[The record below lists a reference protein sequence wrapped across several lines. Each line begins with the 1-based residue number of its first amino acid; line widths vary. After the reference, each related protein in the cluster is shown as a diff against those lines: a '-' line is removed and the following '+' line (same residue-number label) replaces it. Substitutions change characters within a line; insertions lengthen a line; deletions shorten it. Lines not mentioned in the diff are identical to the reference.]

1 MKLFNTAYY
10 IAKNERPFSDFNQL
24 CTLQVKNGVTL
35 AETYLND
42 KCCREFIETISEV
55 MEHVT
60 RYDEQCSSTLFF
72 INGRWCK

>member
-60 RYDEQCSSTLFF
+60 RDMMNNAHPRFF
-72 INGRWCK
+72 H

>member
-55 MEHVT
+55 IITETSPLKNVAREKWGTH
-60 RYDEQCSSTLFF
+60 
-72 INGRWCK
+72 

>member
-35 AETYLND
+35 GETYLND
-42 KCCREFIETISEV
+42 KNV
-55 MEHVT
+55 VV
-60 RYDEQCSSTLFF
+60 SSLKQFPRLWNMKQE
-72 INGRWCK
+72 I